1 MSAEWLHI
9 IGIGEDGEAGLSR
22 FSSALVQTAK
32 LVVGGQRHLEM
43 VGHLITGERASWAS
57 PLDSTF
63 PLILGYRGE
72 NVVILASGDPF
83 LYGVGSSLAAIV
95 PGDEIRS
102 YPAVSSYSLA
112 CSRMLWTQHE
122 TSLLSLCGRPLETL
136 APLLHHGHRIVALSA
151 DDTTPGK
158 LAVFLTA
165 RGYGLSCLHVM
176 ERLGSEAERRRTV
189 RAVDYDLWD
198 VAKLNL
204 VGIEVVAGPDASI
217 IPLTHGLQDDFFEHD
232 GQMTK
237 QEVRAVTLASLA
249 PRAGEMLWDI
259 GCGSGSVAI
268 EWLLRHPLNRAIG
281 IERRADRARRAESNA
296 RELGATRLQVMVG
309 STNDV
314 MTDLPQPNAI
324 FIGGGM
330 DEKLV
335 DLCWDALLPQGR
347 LVINSVSMETDMLL
361 GQAFKR
367 LGGKLTRISID
378 RLDEIGNRHAFRP
391 MMTVTHWRVA
401 KP

>member
-1 MSAEWLHI
+1 M
-9 IGIGEDGEAGLSR
+9 
-22 FSSALVQTAK
+22 
-32 LVVGGQRHLEM
+32 
-43 VGHLITGERASWAS
+43 
-57 PLDSTF
+57 
-63 PLILGYRGE
+63 
-72 NVVILASGDPF
+72 
-83 LYGVGSSLAAIV
+83 
-95 PGDEIRS
+95 
-102 YPAVSSYSLA
+102 
-112 CSRMLWTQHE
+112 
-122 TSLLSLCGRPLETL
+122 
-136 APLLHHGHRIVALSA
+136 
-151 DDTTPGK
+151 
-158 LAVFLTA
+158 
-165 RGYGLSCLHVM
+165 
-176 ERLGSEAERRRTV
+176 
-189 RAVDYDLWD
+189 DYDLWD